1 MFTLKPDSTEYAF
14 SNAQRDYGGTIT
26 CDVTLEST
34 GEVLSFTAS
43 PDDDEDYGIALYEQL
58 NTTDLASVA
67 EFTDAMRDEYD
78 AYDARI
84 LRSQLL
90 TSSDW
95 TQAPDVP
102 EATRNLWTT
111 YRQALRDV
119 PQQSGFPST
128 ITWPTAP

>member
-14 SNAQRDYGGTIT
+14 SNAQRDYNGTIT

-34 GEVLSFTAS
+34 GEVISFTAS
-43 PDDDEDYGIALYEQL
+43 PDDGEDYGSALYEQL

-84 LRSQLL
+84 SRTQLL
-90 TSSDW
+90 KSSDW

>member
-1 MFTLKPDSTEYAF
+1 MFTLKPESTEYAF
-14 SNAQRDYGGTIT
+14 SNAQRDYAGTIT

-34 GEVLSFTAS
+34 GEVISFTAS
-43 PDDDEDYGIALYEQL
+43 PDDVEDYGIALYEQL

-67 EFTDAMRDEYD
+67 AFTDAMRDEYD
-78 AYDARI
+78 ASDARS
-84 LRSQLL
+84 LRNRLL
-90 TSSDW
+90 ASSDW
-95 TQAPDVP
+95 TQALDVP

-119 PQQSGFPST
+119 PQQAGFPST

>member
-14 SNAQRDYGGTIT
+14 SNAQRDYNGTIT

-34 GEVLSFTAS
+34 GEVIPFTAS
-43 PDDDEDYGIALYEQL
+43 PDDDADYGSALYEQL

-67 EFTDAMRDEYD
+67 AFTDAMRDEYD
-78 AYDARI
+78 AYDARL

-90 TSSDW
+90 RSSDW

-119 PQQSGFPST
+119 PQQAGFPST

>member
-14 SNAQRDYGGTIT
+14 SNAQRDYNGTIT

-34 GEVLSFTAS
+34 GEVISFTAS

-67 EFTDAMRDEYD
+67 AFTDAMRDEYD
-78 AYDARI
+78 AYDARL

-90 TSSDW
+90 RSSDW

-102 EATRNLWTT
+102 ETTRNLWIT

-119 PQQSGFPST
+119 PQQAEFPST